1 MKEKSR
7 GQISEVRSHRRINFD
22 IQRVSPHKLCR
33 TARVTKHACFNAA
46 RLDWVP
52 GIPDE
57 PPFKDWQRKIIM
69 KSITAILATTFLIL
83 SPVPFV
89 QAQGT
94 PKPAAN
100 EKTAAPA
107 GAGKRTDV
115 YHVHFTKAAL
125 GKAAQLGDW
134 LKTPDPKAPMPGHF
148 AVLRHQDGDVW
159 DYVAIEHL
167 GTKASV
173 EAAGTAV
180 PPDKRDLSEWH
191 NDTFV
196 NGPSWEEFTRAMG
209 IDSDSAAKTSGS
221 VYVVSVYRPAP
232 GHRDGLEKMLSE
244 TPQPTDTSA
253 GNVLMQHLEG
263 GPWTFLTIARYN
275 SWEDY
280 ATNEKNSVAQTNKKE
295 GGWFRLRDHT
305 NFHND
310 TLTDRIAP

>member
-1 MKEKSR
+1 
-7 GQISEVRSHRRINFD
+7 
-22 IQRVSPHKLCR
+22 
-33 TARVTKHACFNAA
+33 
-46 RLDWVP
+46 
-52 GIPDE
+52 
-57 PPFKDWQRKIIM
+57 M
-69 KSITAILATTFLIL
+69 KSITPILAITLLIL

-94 PKPAAN
+94 PKAAAT

-148 AVLRHQDGDVW
+148 VVFRHQDGDAW

-173 EAAGTAV
+173 EAVGTAV

-196 NGPSWEEFTRAMG
+196 NGPSWEAFTSVMG
-209 IDSDSAAKTSGS
+209 IDGDSAGKTSGS

-244 TPQPTDTSA
+244 APSGPTDTSA

-263 GPWTFLTIARYN
+263 GPWNFLAIARYD
-275 SWEDY
+275 SWQKF
-280 ATNEKNSVAQTNKKE
+280 ATNETNSIAQTNKKE
-295 GGWFRLRDHT
+295 GGWFQLREHVS
-305 NFHND
+305 FHND
-310 TLTDRIAP
+310 TLTDRVSP

>member
-1 MKEKSR
+1 MK
-7 GQISEVRSHRRINFD
+7 
-22 IQRVSPHKLCR
+22 R
-33 TARVTKHACFNAA
+33 TRFNAA
-46 RLDWVP
+46 RPNWVP
-52 GIPDE
+52 QDFGQAVQP
-57 PPFKDWQRKIIM
+57 KISKGKTIM
-69 KSITAILATTFLIL
+69 KSITPILAIALLIL
-83 SPVPFV
+83 SPVRFV

-94 PKPAAN
+94 SKPAAT

-115 YHVHFTKAAL
+115 YHVHFTKAA
-125 GKAAQLGDW
+125 QLGDW

-148 AVLRHQDGDVW
+148 VVLRHQDGDAW

-209 IDSDSAAKTSGS
+209 IDGDSADKTSGS
-221 VYVVSVYRPAP
+221 VYVVSVYRPAS

-244 TPQPTDTSA
+244 APSRPADTSA

-280 ATNEKNSVAQTNKKE
+280 ATNQKNSVAQTNKKE
-295 GGWFRLRDHT
+295 GGWSRLRDHT
-305 NFHND
+305 DFHND